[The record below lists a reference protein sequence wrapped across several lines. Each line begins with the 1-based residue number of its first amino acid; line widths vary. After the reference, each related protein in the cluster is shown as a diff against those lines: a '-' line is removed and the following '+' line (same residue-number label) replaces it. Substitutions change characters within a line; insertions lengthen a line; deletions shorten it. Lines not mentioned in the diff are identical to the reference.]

1 MQERIKTIR
10 KKHQLTQT
18 EFGEKI
24 HVKGN
29 TIANYECG
37 LRSPSD
43 AIIAAICREFNVREE
58 WLREGIG
65 PMEPIRSREEEI
77 MFLLGKAIQENNKN
91 RMALLSVGLQ
101 LSQDQV
107 DLLADIALQL
117 AAQLQENENAEK
129 EPES

>member
-1 MQERIKTIR
+1 MQERIKIIR
-10 KKHQLTQT
+10 KTHNLTQFEMAERLQIT
-18 EFGEKI
+18 QSA
-24 HVKGN
+24 V
-29 TIANYECG
+29 AAYENG
-37 LRSPSD
+37 RRVPHSTM
-43 AIIAAICREFNVREE
+43 ITTICREFNVREE

-65 PMEPIRSREEEI
+65 SMEPIRSREEEI
-77 MFLLGKAIQENNKN
+77 MFLLGNAIQENNKN